1 MSDARWGEVWN
12 VDFGVPKG
20 HEQGAERPAV
30 VVVRLV
36 QQDKGRSSCRR
47 SVDSTIRAIGTH
59 FRIDPPEG
67 GLDVPSDAMCEH
79 IRSVSADRFASKR
92 GALDVKTMD
101 ELVKRLEVLL
111 LMDRRGR
118 EQRR

>member
-1 MSDARWGEVWN
+1 MADPLWGEVWN

-30 VVVRLV
+30 VVSSDWFNKTKAELHVVVPLSS
-36 QQDKGRSSCRR
+36 KIRS
-47 SVDSTIRAIGTH
+47 IGTH

-67 GLDVPSDAMCEH
+67 GVDVPSDAMCEH

-101 ELVKRLEVLL
+101 ELIKRLKVLL
-111 LMDRRGR
+111 LMG
-118 EQRR
+118 QKGA

>member
-1 MSDARWGEVWN
+1 MTDPRWGEVWN

-30 VVVRLV
+30 VISSDWFNKTKAELHVVV
-36 QQDKGRSSCRR
+36 PFSK
-47 SVDSTIRAIGTH
+47 TIRKIGTH
-59 FRIDPPEG
+59 FQVDPPEG

-92 GALDVKTMD
+92 GALDSRTMD
-101 ELVKRLEVLL
+101 ELVKRLKVLL
-111 LMDRRGR
+111 LMGPKGA
-118 EQRR
+118 

>member
-1 MSDARWGEVWN
+1 MADARWGEVWN

-30 VVVRLV
+30 VV
-36 QQDKGRSSCRR
+36 SSDWFNKTKAELHVVVPL
-47 SVDSTIRAIGTH
+47 SSKIRAIGTH

-101 ELVKRLEVLL
+101 ELVKRLKVLL
-111 LMDRRGR
+111 LMGSKGA
-118 EQRR
+118 